1 MKSHNSP
8 QRVVVATTTYLLV
21 AASSLAISGGTSHLS
36 QQPATQSQTSEDK
49 IALRDALR
57 RGGLREAAKLKGNYI
72 AEYDPHWDWGFMDTE
87 TLTRSS
93 VAVVVGR
100 FTKKL
105 DPRLIE
111 GRVIFTD
118 YEVTVDELIKGD
130 LNQKKTIVVTVP
142 GGRISF
148 EDGTSAEQTTP
159 TFEQPRIG
167 RAYTVFLMEEQ
178 AIPSV
183 FFLTGGPLGLFDI
196 EDSSSVKSHGKP
208 DYPAAVEANGQ
219 NRELFLENV
228 RKLARKWPKPGKC
241 CG

>member
-1 MKSHNSP
+1 MKNHKSP
-8 QRVVVATTTYLLV
+8 QRVVVTATIYLLV
-21 AASSLAISGGTSHLS
+21 VASSLAISGRTAPLS
-36 QQPATQSQTSEDK
+36 QQPTTQDQTVEDK
-49 IALRDALR
+49 LALRDALR

-72 AEYDPHWDWGFMDTE
+72 AEFDPHWDFGFMDTE
-87 TLTRSS
+87 TLTKGSA
-93 VAVVVGR
+93 AVVVGR

-105 DPRLIE
+105 DPRLLE
-111 GRVIFTD
+111 GSLICTD

-130 LNQKKTIVVTVP
+130 LNQKKVIVVTIP

-178 AIPSV
+178 AIPSI
-183 FFLTGGPLGLFDI
+183 FFLYGGPLGLFDI

-208 DYPAAVEANGQ
+208 DYPAAVESNGK

-241 CG
+241 CD